1 MRIKDL
7 VQRLVQGLKSLLPAV
22 LEKIEPLARR
32 VRGLIDRRE
41 FSARDVR
48 ALKIAVAAL
57 AVFMLF
63 SAYRAVFPGG
73 SAVRSEVS
81 QVRLQINEMR
91 SIKEEYRYSRD
102 VLANVSG
109 SMKEEKEALISVA
122 EKALVRNGIDR
133 RSFSIK
139 GTNPSG
145 RGKGINRERAVLV
158 KINKVPVPR
167 VLNVLYTFQKSKTL
181 LKVSDLRIK
190 TRFDNPNLTDV
201 SFRLST
207 FSFSES

>member
-1 MRIKDL
+1 MKDL

-22 LEKIEPLARR
+22 LEKTEPLARR

-57 AVFMLF
+57 AVFILF

-102 VLANVSG
+102 ILANVSG
-109 SMKEEKEALISVA
+109 SMREEKEALISVA

-145 RGKGINRERAVLV
+145 KGKGINRERAVLV

>member
-1 MRIKDL
+1 MKQLI
-7 VQRLVQGLKSLLPAV
+7 QRLVLGLKSLLSAV
-22 LEKIEPLARR
+22 LEKTEPLANR
-32 VRGLIDRRE
+32 VRELVNRGE
-41 FSARDVR
+41 FSTRDVR
-48 ALKIAVAAL
+48 ALKIAAAAL
-57 AVFMLF
+57 AVFILF

-81 QVRLQINEMR
+81 QVRFQLNEMR
-91 SIKEEYRYSRD
+91 SLKEEYRYSRD
-102 VLANVSG
+102 LLAKVSG
-109 SMKEEKEALISVA
+109 SMKEEREALISVV
-122 EKALVRNGIDR
+122 EKVIVRNGIDR

-139 GTNPSG
+139 GTNPSV

-167 VLNVLYTFQKSKTL
+167 VLNVLYTFQKSKTI

-190 TRFDNPNLTDV
+190 TRFDNPNLSDV

>member
-1 MRIKDL
+1 MKEL
-7 VQRLVQGLKSLLPAV
+7 MQRLVRGLKSFFGV
-22 LEKIEPLARR
+22 VQQRTEPLVRR
-32 VRGLIDRRE
+32 VRGLVDRRE
-41 FSARDVR
+41 FSPRDIR

-57 AVFMLF
+57 AVFILF
-63 SAYRAVFPGG
+63 SVYRAVFPGG

-81 QVRLQINEMR
+81 QMRLELNEMR
-91 SIKEEYRYSRD
+91 AIKEEYRYSRD
-102 VLANVSG
+102 ILAKVSG
-109 SMKEEKEALISVA
+109 SMKEEREALISVT
-122 EKALVRNGIDR
+122 EKALIRNGIDR

-139 GTNPSG
+139 GTNPSV
-145 RGKGINRERAVLV
+145 RGKGIKRERAVLV
-158 KINKVPVPR
+158 RINKVPFPR
-167 VLNVLYTFQKSKTL
+167 VLNVLYAFQKSKTI

>member
-1 MRIKDL
+1 MKDL

-22 LEKIEPLARR
+22 LEKTEPLARR

-48 ALKIAVAAL
+48 ALKIAAVAL
-57 AVFMLF
+57 AVFILF

-102 VLANVSG
+102 VLAKVSG
-109 SMKEEKEALISVA
+109 SMREEKEALISVA

>member
-1 MRIKDL
+1 MKDL

-22 LEKIEPLARR
+22 LEKTEPLARR

-48 ALKIAVAAL
+48 ALKIAAAAL
-57 AVFMLF
+57 AVFILF

-102 VLANVSG
+102 ILANVSG

-122 EKALVRNGIDR
+122 ERALVRNGIDR

-145 RGKGINRERAVLV
+145 KGKGINRERAVLV

>member
-1 MRIKDL
+1 MKGL
-7 VQRLVQGLKSLLPAV
+7 MQRLVQGLKSLLSAV
-22 LEKIEPLARR
+22 LERTKPLAQR
-32 VRGLIDRRE
+32 VRELIDRGE
-41 FSARDVR
+41 LSTRDVR

-57 AVFMLF
+57 AVFILF

-73 SAVRSEVS
+73 SAVKSEVS
-81 QVRLQINEMR
+81 QVRLQLNEMR
-91 SIKEEYRYSRD
+91 SLKEEYRYSRD
-102 VLANVSG
+102 LLAKVSG
-109 SMKEEKEALISVA
+109 SMNEEREALISVA
-122 EKALVRNGIDR
+122 EKVLVRNGIDR

-139 GTNPSG
+139 GTNPSV

-167 VLNVLYTFQKSKTL
+167 VLNVLYTFQKSKTI

-190 TRFDNPNLTDV
+190 TRFDDPNLTDV

>member
-1 MRIKDL
+1 M
-7 VQRLVQGLKSLLPAV
+7 QRLVQGLKSLLPAV
-22 LEKIEPLARR
+22 LEKTEPLARR

-48 ALKIAVAAL
+48 ALKIAAAAL
-57 AVFMLF
+57 AVFILF
-63 SAYRAVFPGG
+63 SAYRAVFPDG

-102 VLANVSG
+102 VLAKVSG
-109 SMKEEKEALISVA
+109 SMREEKEALISVA

>member
-1 MRIKDL
+1 MKELMQKL
-7 VQRLVQGLKSLLPAV
+7 VRGLKSFFGV
-22 LEKIEPLARR
+22 VQQRIEPLVRR

-41 FSARDVR
+41 FSPRDIR
-48 ALKIAVAAL
+48 ALKIAAAVL
-57 AVFMLF
+57 AVFILF
-63 SAYRAVFPGG
+63 SVYRAVFPGG

-81 QVRLQINEMR
+81 QMRLELNEMR
-91 SIKEEYRYSRD
+91 AIKEEYRYSRD
-102 VLANVSG
+102 LLAKVSG
-109 SMKEEKEALISVA
+109 STKEEREALISVA
-122 EKALVRNGIDR
+122 EKALIRNGIDR

-139 GTNPSG
+139 GTNPSA
-145 RGKGINRERAVLV
+145 RGKGIKRERAVLV
-158 KINKVPVPR
+158 RINKVPFPR
-167 VLNVLYTFQKSKTL
+167 VLNVLYAFQKSKTI